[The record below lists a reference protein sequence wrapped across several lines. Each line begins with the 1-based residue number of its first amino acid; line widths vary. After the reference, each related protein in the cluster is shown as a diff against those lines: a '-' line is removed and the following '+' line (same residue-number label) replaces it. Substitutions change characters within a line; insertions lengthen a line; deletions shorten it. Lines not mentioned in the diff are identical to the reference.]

1 MDDGQQVMGKT
12 HSSLGSG
19 EQKISFSFP
28 CISVGSKSS
37 SE

>member
-28 CISVGSKSS
+28 KTIGTFI
-37 SE
+37 